1 MHEGIYIAASA
12 GLKQGKKMEV
22 IAQNLANVNSTG
34 YKKDRLAFKELMPPF
49 PPDAGNEASKNALLT
64 PDKSNKNVSYVAV
77 TDQYTD
83 HKPGI
88 FKQTNSEM
96 DMALDGPGYFSV
108 LTTEGIRYTRN
119 GNFRLDTE
127 NRLVN
132 QSEQPVLNEQ
142 GEPIVINAQGSDI
155 SIDANG
161 NIFAGSG
168 IGNQNIGK
176 IKLVDFE
183 NNEDLKKKININ
195 TAAIAYVEATF
206 LENKIDFN
214 KIVSI
219 ANKNDIP
226 VIVDA
231 SAKLPPVENLY
242 KFYKG
247 GASLVSFSG
256 GKGVRG
262 PQNTGFMIGKKEYV
276 QLARKNLIC
285 FNDTKSKIGRPMK
298 VSKECIVGLLTA
310 LKLFLDTDQ
319 KAVWAEWKKKA
330 KYVVD
335 ELGKIDGIKIAL
347 EDESTIR
354 EGPQVIFYFS
364 DNWRGIS
371 PSKLKKDL
379 ENGDPSIFLG
389 DGGYGA
395 DMNISMVNVRDGE
408 EKIIADK
415 LKRLLI
421 I

>member
-1 MHEGIYIAASA
+1 MI
-12 GLKQGKKMEV
+12 
-22 IAQNLANVNSTG
+22 
-34 YKKDRLAFKELMPPF
+34 
-49 PPDAGNEASKNALLT
+49 
-64 PDKSNKNVSYVAV
+64 
-77 TDQYTD
+77 
-83 HKPGI
+83 
-88 FKQTNSEM
+88 
-96 DMALDGPGYFSV
+96 
-108 LTTEGIRYTRN
+108 
-119 GNFRLDTE
+119 
-127 NRLVN
+127 
-132 QSEQPVLNEQ
+132 
-142 GEPIVINAQGSDI
+142 
-155 SIDANG
+155 
-161 NIFAGSG
+161 
-168 IGNQNIGK
+168 
-176 IKLVDFE
+176 
-183 NNEDLKKKININ
+183 NEDFKKKISFN
-195 TAAIAYVEATF
+195 TVAIAYVEATF
-206 LENKIDFN
+206 LESKIDFN

-354 EGPQVIFYFS
+354 EGPQVIFYFT

-371 PSKLKKDL
+371 PGKLKKDL